1 MTAPDWQTL
10 YIAENAARKA
20 AEARLRG
27 LHAVLWLA
35 LAGVLV
41 IAALCGTLHAA
52 EAASHAVAAHN
63 VNRQE
68 TSR

>member
-1 MTAPDWQTL
+1 MTAPDWQALWQSERT
-10 YIAENAARKA
+10 ARLA

-35 LAGVLV
+35 LAGVAA
-41 IAALCGTLHAA
+41 IAALCGTLTAA

-63 VNRQE
+63 VHRQE
-68 TSR
+68 KP

>member
-1 MTAPDWQTL
+1 MTTPDWPTL
-10 YIAENAARKA
+10 WQSERTARLA

-35 LAGVLV
+35 LAGITV
-41 IAALCGTLHAA
+41 IAALCGTLTGA

-68 TSR
+68 KP